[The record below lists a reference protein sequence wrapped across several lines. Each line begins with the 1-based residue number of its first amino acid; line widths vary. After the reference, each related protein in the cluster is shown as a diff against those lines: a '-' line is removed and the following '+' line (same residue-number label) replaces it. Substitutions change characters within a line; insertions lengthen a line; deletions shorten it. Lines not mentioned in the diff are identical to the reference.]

1 MKPLEYYDIR
11 AEEARTRSFER
22 KLEAAEIN
30 HFATQSALAQHPVV
44 QYVLN
49 LPREDTSYPAIS
61 ELDFAK
67 RNSDASSSGS
77 GNSQERKAPWRYHRY
92 IHWNMPGSDSLR
104 PKERGCGFITNQEG
118 GLVYTA
124 CPSDREHHCKA
135 KRFHCW
141 SLMCRSC
148 INDAAIKKGIE
159 IEKQLLSFKILSEKA
174 GTPVG
179 EIGHW
184 VVSPPQE
191 LAKSLFQTKDDYD
204 ELIQHIDDCMVAY
217 GGLAG
222 VSVPHAWRQ
231 GEDRW
236 RFSPHFH
243 ILCYGRIDT
252 TAFRKDHPGWVIKK
266 IHAKEKIRS
275 IRHTCA
281 YLLTHYSIGIAEND
295 PDSIDWDS
303 RFLDFAWPDNP
314 TDKDWEDLLLGKGR
328 LVGDYSDVDWLEW
341 TKKPLSTD
349 TKYRYWGGAAQKKIR
364 KVGYYRQYKI
374 RVCEECGS
382 LLRVFDGPNDPIG
395 QMVRYIQDNPVVVF
409 AENLQLWRNTF
420 LRYKERMRD
429 AGMSIADL
437 AQMLPF
443 AASSLEFGLPVNKD
457 IVCDGPFD
465 DEATVLARQRKAY
478 GEKVPVPEAEA

>member
-1 MKPLEYYDIR
+1 
-11 AEEARTRSFER
+11 
-22 KLEAAEIN
+22 
-30 HFATQSALAQHPVV
+30 
-44 QYVLN
+44 
-49 LPREDTSYPAIS
+49 
-61 ELDFAK
+61 
-67 RNSDASSSGS
+67 
-77 GNSQERKAPWRYHRY
+77 
-92 IHWNMPGSDSLR
+92 
-104 PKERGCGFITNQEG
+104 
-118 GLVYTA
+118 
-124 CPSDREHHCKA
+124 
-135 KRFHCW
+135 
-141 SLMCRSC
+141 MCRSC

-281 YLLTHYSIGIAEND
+281 YLLTHYSISIAEND
-295 PDSIDWDS
+295 PDSVDWDS

-341 TKKPLSTD
+341 TKKPL
-349 TKYRYWGGAAQKKIR
+349 R
-364 KVGYYRQYKI
+364 
-374 RVCEECGS
+374 S
-382 LLRVFDGPNDPIG
+382 LSF
-395 QMVRYIQDNPVVVF
+395 
-409 AENLQLWRNTF
+409 
-420 LRYKERMRD
+420 
-429 AGMSIADL
+429 
-437 AQMLPF
+437 
-443 AASSLEFGLPVNKD
+443 
-457 IVCDGPFD
+457 
-465 DEATVLARQRKAY
+465 
-478 GEKVPVPEAEA
+478 